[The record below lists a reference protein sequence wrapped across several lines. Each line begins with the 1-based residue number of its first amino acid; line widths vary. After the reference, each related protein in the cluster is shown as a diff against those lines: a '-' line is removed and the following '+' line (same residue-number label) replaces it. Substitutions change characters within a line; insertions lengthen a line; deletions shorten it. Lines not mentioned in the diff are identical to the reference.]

1 MFAYHDGSR
10 FEGGFRR
17 NQRHGLGTFTDILGV
32 RYLGNYVDN
41 QRHGEFVVGR
51 PVKVDD
57 DDMYKTR
64 VSRRPVVFSLH
75 SYDSCPSDEVSGP
88 NLGRVT
94 STLARNP
101 TTMTPIT
108 TPRPHAPRR
117 QEELDAVDEY
127 DADGQLIVKHVKSE
141 EELAYERRT
150 RGTMFDEIQV
160 RPEES
165 TRPPRHRCRLRELVR
180 HRRGGEV
187 ARVASM
193 AWRAGSESLGT
204 AALVSAQTWTRGP
217 NESPGITTRTQG
229 DHELTFDF
237 LTGRAL
243 GKGEFVEW
251 VSPPVNPLATLQFC
265 QQFEQNEE
273 EYDGVYALMIA
284 RRLPKLPY
292 GVQDDHPRVK
302 PIIERIRQEGGSLVA
317 RDTYE
322 ETKDELAAK
331 EPSLELMVRDM
342 RSARDA
348 MAEHAELVKRSQQV
362 VDTASMQVE
371 ALLKKKRTLVQTEN
385 KFWDDELHKTQGR
398 LRRGRAQ
405 GPGS

>member
-1 MFAYHDGSR
+1 MISS
-10 FEGGFRR
+10 
-17 NQRHGLGTFTDILGV
+17 QVGLW
-32 RYLGNYVDN
+32 
-41 QRHGEFVVGR
+41 E
-51 PVKVDD
+51 
-57 DDMYKTR
+57 
-64 VSRRPVVFSLH
+64 
-75 SYDSCPSDEVSGP
+75 
-88 NLGRVT
+88 
-94 STLARNP
+94 
-101 TTMTPIT
+101 
-108 TPRPHAPRR
+108 
-117 QEELDAVDEY
+117 
-127 DADGQLIVKHVKSE
+127 
-141 EELAYERRT
+141 
-150 RGTMFDEIQV
+150 
-160 RPEES
+160 
-165 TRPPRHRCRLRELVR
+165 
-180 HRRGGEV
+180 
-187 ARVASM
+187 
-193 AWRAGSESLGT
+193 
-204 AALVSAQTWTRGP
+204 
-217 NESPGITTRTQG
+217 
-229 DHELTFDF
+229 
-237 LTGRAL
+237 
-243 GKGEFVEW
+243 KGEFVEW

-385 KFWDDELHKTQGR
+385 KFWDDDVHKTSVTRRPAVLRCLHAIDATRVHQTRPFGPSRATAMLRAGTGR
-398 LRRGRAQ
+398 DHALLPRAHDSGRRRFTRTEGQVQA
-405 GPGS
+405 GPTDGVLLK